1 MDIQLPEGVEVGSD
15 PLPQQYQS
23 KEGQGHL

>member
-1 MDIQLPEGVEVGSD
+1 MDIQLPEGFDVKSD